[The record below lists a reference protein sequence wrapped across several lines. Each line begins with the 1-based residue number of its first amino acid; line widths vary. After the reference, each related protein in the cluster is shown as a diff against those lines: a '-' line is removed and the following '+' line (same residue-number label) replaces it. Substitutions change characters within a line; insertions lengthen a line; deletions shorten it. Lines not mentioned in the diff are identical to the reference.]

1 MNHHGVKSSAG
12 IRRDARLFPDNLERI
27 QSKPAICSMKIARG
41 AGLDHVRTRFFLG
54 QIHSGTYVDNI
65 IKKSHVPRSPT

>member
-41 AGLDHVRTRFFLG
+41 AGLDHVPDFF
-54 QIHSGTYVDNI
+54 
-65 IKKSHVPRSPT
+65 